1 MVKLEN
7 LLGHRQN
14 PFSCFE
20 VSAATR
26 APIDFATLT
35 HCETLSVFASGA
47 NFVGSSDVENVSM
60 LKCRNISSSKPIA
73 AICCEPGI
81 GTFVRFARGGLGDG
95 PGAGGPGAGGLPHEH
110 DVFFAAAFDAR
121 LSQSM
126 LSTPL
131 QLNSP
136 AQPFAVHI
144 VPASLQSNVTARS
157 HLTLLSWRSREMAQ
171 LSAVG
176 PRYVS
181 LDVSARLRT
190 TATSRKTSTTAA
202 GGRDIDRVALT
213 V

>member
-1 MVKLEN
+1 V
-7 LLGHRQN
+7 
-14 PFSCFE
+14 
-20 VSAATR
+20 T
-26 APIDFATLT
+26 
-35 HCETLSVFASGA
+35 
-47 NFVGSSDVENVSM
+47 
-60 LKCRNISSSKPIA
+60 
-73 AICCEPGI
+73 CCEPGI

-144 VPASLQSNVTARS
+144 VPASLQSKVTALS
-157 HLTLLSWRSREMAQ
+157 HVTLLSWRSREMAQ

-176 PRYVS
+176 PRYA
-181 LDVSARLRT
+181 SARLRT
-190 TATSRKTSTTAA
+190 TATSRKTSTAA
-202 GGRDIDRVALT
+202 VRGNI
-213 V
+213 